1 MYTFKDFIRD
11 QICILNEMALKRSQ
25 VRSEMFHQFESIL
38 EHLVKVFV
46 GQDLTSAEEN
56 NDWHK
61 QISNFFNRISN
72 LKLKETNRAPDLKFI
87 ESVFKEA
94 LEDYKETSRFK
105 STLQEISYFHKY
117 DNTPLYIPENED
129 DFWNLIE
136 EEFKDLLVGLSR
148 GENLFRERYIDIL
161 SEIKNIEKRTSFK
174 E

>member
-11 QICILNEMALKRSQ
+11 QICILNEMTLKRSQ

-61 QISNFFNRISN
+61 QISNFFSRISS
-72 LKLKETNRAPDLKFI
+72 LELKETNRAPDLKFI

-94 LEDYKETSRFK
+94 LEDYRETSRFK

-117 DNTPLYIPENED
+117 DKTPLYIPENED

-136 EEFKDLLVGLSR
+136 TEFRDLLVGLSK

-161 SEIKNIEKRTSFK
+161 SEIKNIEKRISF
-174 E
+174 

>member
-1 MYTFKDFIRD
+1 MYTFKDFIKD
-11 QICILNEMALKRSQ
+11 QNCILNEMTLKRSQ

-72 LKLKETNRAPDLKFI
+72 LKLKETNRAPELKFI
-87 ESVFKEA
+87 ESVFKEV
-94 LEDYKETSRFK
+94 LEDYRETSRFK

-117 DNTPLYIPENED
+117 DNTPLYIPENEY

-136 EEFKDLLVGLSR
+136 TEFKDLLVGLSR
-148 GENLFRERYIDIL
+148 GENLFRERYIDLL
-161 SEIKNIEKRTSFK
+161 SKIRNLERRTSF
-174 E
+174 

>member
-1 MYTFKDFIRD
+1 MYTFKSFIRN
-11 QICILNEMALKRSQ
+11 QNCILNEMTLKRSQ

-72 LKLKETNRAPDLKFI
+72 LKLKETNRAPELKFI
-87 ESVFKEA
+87 ESVFKEV
-94 LEDYKETSRFK
+94 LEDYRETSRFK
-105 STLQEISYFHKY
+105 STLQEIAYFHKY
-117 DNTPLYIPENED
+117 DRTPLYIPKNED

-136 EEFKDLLVGLSR
+136 VEFKDLLTGLSK
-148 GENLFRERYIDIL
+148 GENLFRERYIDLL
-161 SEIKNIEKRTSFK
+161 SKIKNIEKRI
-174 E
+174 

>member
-1 MYTFKDFIRD
+1 MYTFKSFIRD
-11 QICILNEMALKRSQ
+11 QNLILNEMALKRSQ
-25 VRSEMFHQFESIL
+25 VRTEMFHQFESIL
-38 EHLVKVFV
+38 DHLVKVFV

-72 LKLKETNRAPDLKFI
+72 LKLKETNRAPELKFI
-87 ESVFKEA
+87 ESVFREV
-94 LEDYKETSRFK
+94 LEDYRETSRFM

-129 DFWNLIE
+129 DFWNLVE
-136 EEFKDLLVGLSR
+136 VEFKDLLVGLSR
-148 GENLFRERYIDIL
+148 GENLFRERYIDIFNKIRNL
-161 SEIKNIEKRTSFK
+161 EKRTSFK

>member
-1 MYTFKDFIRD
+1 MYTSKSFIRD
-11 QICILNEMALKRSQ
+11 QNCILNEMALKRSQ
-25 VRSEMFHQFESIL
+25 VRFEMFHQFESIL

-46 GQDLTSAEEN
+46 GQDLNSAEEN

-61 QISNFFNRISN
+61 QISNFFNRISK
-72 LKLKETNRAPDLKFI
+72 LKLKETNRAPDLKLI
-87 ESVFKEA
+87 ESVFREA
-94 LEDYKETSRFK
+94 LEDYRETSRFK

-117 DNTPLYIPENED
+117 DNTSLYIPESED

-136 EEFKDLLVGLSR
+136 VEFKDLLVGLSK

-161 SEIKNIEKRTSFK
+161 DKIRNIEKITSFK

>member
-1 MYTFKDFIRD
+1 MYTFKSFIRD
-11 QICILNEMALKRSQ
+11 QNCILNEMALKRSQ
-25 VRSEMFHQFESIL
+25 VRFEMFHQLESIL

-61 QISNFFNRISN
+61 QISNFFNRISS
-72 LKLKETNRAPDLKFI
+72 LKLKETNRTPELKFI
-87 ESVFKEA
+87 ESVFKEV
-94 LEDYKETSRFK
+94 LEDYRETSRFK

-136 EEFKDLLVGLSR
+136 AEFRDLLVGLSKR
-148 GENLFRERYIDIL
+148 ENLFRERYIDIL
-161 SEIKNIEKRTSFK
+161 SEIKNIEKRI
-174 E
+174 